1 MKKIIV
7 LFLLLVSFQ
16 LFSDDDEKPKLAV
29 MEFDDLSGKLSKNML
44 SRATELIRSKFVA
57 SNKFIVIAKERQE
70 KAMIKEMKKESY
82 KACNDKNCQIPLGQ
96 ALSADTILRTTINF
110 FGGTYTITSEL
121 IDLEKE
127 ATVQGAEAA
136 FNGTEKSLNAALNDI
151 VKQIIVVRTAKEEN
165 MPVASSQDKRAC
177 EYARNEGN
185 LETWEEYLAAFPNG
199 ECSFEAKSKIRKLKK
214 EEENTPKTC
223 VQKYKKAA
231 EQGNAEAQHKLGNC
245 YYNGEETAKDYYE
258 AFKWYKLSAEKGY
271 MYAERSLGYCYEYGE
286 GTAKDYNEAFKWY
299 KKSADKGNAE
309 AQVDVGLCYEYGKG
323 MAKDFNEAFKWYKKA
338 AEQGNMFGQ
347 RNLGNCYYNGWGT
360 AQDYNEAFKWYKK
373 AAEQDFPRAWVSM
386 GYCYETG
393 HGVAQDYYEAFR
405 WYKKAAEKGYD
416 GGMNDLGRCYYNGSG
431 TAKDY
436 YEAFR
441 WYKKAAEKGNMYGQ
455 YNLAWCYEYGLG
467 TQKDLNEAQRWYKKA
482 AEQGHSDSQ
491 EKLKSFQSLEK
502 SNTRR
507 RVR

>member
-177 EYARNEGN
+177 EYARNDGN

-223 VQKYKKAA
+223 VQKYKKEA

-299 KKSADKGNAE
+299 KNLLIKAMPKLRSMSVCVTNTAKGW
-309 AQVDVGLCYEYGKG
+309 QKISTRLS
-323 MAKDFNEAFKWYKKA
+323 
-338 AEQGNMFGQ
+338 
-347 RNLGNCYYNGWGT
+347 NGT
-360 AQDYNEAFKWYKK
+360 RKRLS
-373 AAEQDFPRAWVSM
+373 RAICSVR
-386 GYCYETG
+386 EI
-393 HGVAQDYYEAFR
+393 
-405 WYKKAAEKGYD
+405 
-416 GGMNDLGRCYYNGSG
+416 SG
-431 TAKDY
+431 TVIITVGERHRITTKLSNGT
-436 YEAFR
+436 
-441 WYKKAAEKGNMYGQ
+441 KKLLNKISRE
-455 YNLAWCYEYGLG
+455 LG
-467 TQKDLNEAQRWYKKA
+467 
-482 AEQGHSDSQ
+482 
-491 EKLKSFQSLEK
+491 
-502 SNTRR
+502 
-507 RVR
+507 

>member
-7 LFLLLVSFQ
+7 FFLFLASFQ
-16 LFSDDDEKPKLAV
+16 LFSDEEEKLKLAV
-29 MEFDDLSGKLSKNML
+29 MEFEDLSGKLSKDML

-57 SNKFIVIAKERQE
+57 SNKYVVIAKERQE

-110 FGGTYTITSEL
+110 FGGVYTITSEL
-121 IDLEKE
+121 VDLEKE
-127 ATVQGAEAA
+127 ATVKGAEAT
-136 FNGTEKSLNAALNDI
+136 FSGTEKSLNPALNDI
-151 VKQIIVVRTAKEEN
+151 VKQIIVDRKQNEGGSAN
-165 MPVASSQDKRAC
+165 SQDRRAC
-177 EYARNEGN
+177 EYAKREES
-185 LETWEEYLAAFPNG
+185 LETWEMYLKKFPDG
-199 ECSFEAKSKIRKLKK
+199 ECAFEAEAKIGKLKKK
-214 EEENTPKTC
+214 EEEDNAPKTC

-231 EQGNAEAQHKLGNC
+231 LQGDAEAQHKLGNC
-245 YYNGEETAKDYYE
+245 YYNGEDTAKDYYE
-258 AFKWYKLSAEKGY
+258 AFRWYKKSAEKGY

-286 GTAKDYNEAFKWY
+286 GTAKDIYEAFKWY

-309 AQVDVGLCYEYGKG
+309 AQVDVGLCYEYGKV
-323 MAKDFNEAFKWYKKA
+323 MAKDYNEAFKWYRKA
-338 AEQGNMFGQ
+338 AEQGNMYGQ

-360 AQDYNEAFKWYKK
+360 AQDYNEACKWYRK
-373 AAEQDFPRAWVSM
+373 AAEQDFPRAWVSV

-393 HGVAQDYYEAFR
+393 LGTAQDYYEAFR
-405 WYKKAAEKGYD
+405 WYKKAAEQGYEV
-416 GGMNDLGRCYYNGSG
+416 GMNNLGRCYYNGWG

-441 WYKKAAEKGNMYGQ
+441 WYKKAAEKGNMYAQ
-455 YNLAWCYEYGLG
+455 YNLGWCYEYAQG

-482 AEQGHSDSQ
+482 AEQGYSSAQ
-491 EKLKSFQSLEK
+491 EKLKSFQSFEK
-502 SNTRR
+502 SNSRR